1 MSLNLGRQ
9 GGVAQPLRKRTVG
22 QTNIAHVYDGT
33 NHIWP
38 TSVIHFSDFTSVQL
52 RYIWGK
58 NDGSDLDTKSYYVNS
73 PIDSLNYSAVGYS
86 WNLKPGIV
94 PYLYWGGDNIY
105 SGAECIMFN
114 IESMIE
120 LEDKMPDIMKM
131 NLCANWFGSKGVGNV
146 TIECTAYKGGVIVHA
161 WQLTN
166 VEDDIDKRG
175 EFLFPTSD
183 GKIDM
188 PDYSNGG
195 YKECWYGEV
204 VRANPIAGG
213 EPIYFRVNP
222 VDDSIFELPNI
233 KVIRTG
239 NGMVHKDGYCWYE
252 NTPNTKYKVWN
263 NQINLNGY
271 INKLGSPKLN
281 VDKDDTYEYT
291 YMTALL
297 NSDNTIYN
305 TIYNN
310 TYVFNYGFVAG
321 NSEFRGQQVIQCNV
335 ASQRGPA
342 DDGKTSIGEIKYT
355 KLNKIGELTIYNPIE
370 S

>member
-1 MSLNLGRQ
+1 MSLTLGRE

-22 QTNIAHVYDGT
+22 QTNIAHVYDGA

-52 RYIWGK
+52 RYIWGR
-58 NDGSDLDTKSYYVNS
+58 NDGRDLDTKSYYVNS
-73 PIDSLNYSAVGYS
+73 PINSLNYVAVGWS
-86 WNLKPGIV
+86 WNLSQI
-94 PYLYWGGDNIY
+94 PYLYWGGDNIH

-161 WQLTN
+161 WRLTN

-175 EFLFPTSD
+175 QFLFPTSD

-222 VDDSIFELPNI
+222 VDDSIFELPSV

-252 NTPNTKYKVWN
+252 NTPNIKYKVWN
-263 NQINLNGY
+263 NQVNTTGTPLTLDKPTLN
-271 INKLGSPKLN
+271 ITS
-281 VDKDDTYEYT
+281 DDNYSYEYHT
-291 YMTALL
+291 VLL
-297 NSDNTIYN
+297 NEDNTVYN
-305 TIYNN
+305 DDYTD
-310 TYVFNYGFVAG
+310 NYKFIFGFVAG
-321 NSEFRGQQVIQCNV
+321 NSEFRGQQTIQCNV
-335 ASQRGPA
+335 GTQGGKA

-355 KLNKIGELTIYNPIE
+355 KLNKIGELTIYSPIE